1 MTSESL
7 ACLSDPGGGWP
18 DDGVDPRRAKR
29 MGLHPRGRWYGHRP
43 SFPFQERI
51 YTPAGGRMA
60 AAWARPTSGSSMVV
74 QASAVFQAVDG
85 PTHQLAAQSEGVC
98 HTPHPPYNL
107 FSSFFTG
114 ANFNE
119 LMVISLHSNKFRMN
133 TDPKEIILSDV
144 IEPSGFHF
152 ISDRRPYAICKSI

>member
-1 MTSESL
+1 MVIG
-7 ACLSDPGGGWP
+7 ACFS
-18 DDGVDPRRAKR
+18 
-29 MGLHPRGRWYGHRP
+29 
-43 SFPFQERI
+43 FQERI
-51 YTPAGGRMA
+51 YTPAGGRTA

-144 IEPSGFHF
+144 IEPSGFHL
-152 ISDRRPYAICKSI
+152 ISDRSPLRYLQIYLDSINGFFTWPNATVSQYSLQITTS